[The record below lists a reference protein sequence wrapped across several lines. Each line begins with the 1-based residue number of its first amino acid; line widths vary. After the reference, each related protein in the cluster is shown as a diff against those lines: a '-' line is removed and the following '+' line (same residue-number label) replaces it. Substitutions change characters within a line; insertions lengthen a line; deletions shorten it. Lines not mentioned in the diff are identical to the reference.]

1 MDHAA
6 ATALARQIRVRH
18 REPGHLR
25 LELPPSLP
33 LPTLAAALQRVSGVY
48 RLRSAGRR
56 LAIHFEPGLCTD
68 IELAQALKAALL
80 ELPDAG
86 FAPDPLPAQAGGSRA
101 GQSVSFGALDQPL
114 GSRLAGLLRGTGRV
128 ALGLLQ
134 PPGQERDQS
143 PGQDSGQGMGQGMGQ
158 GAMPPANP
166 AGAPCRPVAAGSAA
180 LGADLGQRL
189 QSLVQ
194 GALTERAA
202 LNFLND
208 ILAFYL
214 IKMHWELIT
223 RRWLKHPLK
232 FADAWLA
239 VFYLVFLLV
248 RYRKQASQ
256 P

>member
-128 ALGLLQ
+128 PWASCNPLGRSGIRAPGKIVGKVWGKVWARARCR
-134 PPGQERDQS
+134 PPT
-143 PGQDSGQGMGQGMGQ
+143 
-158 GAMPPANP
+158 PPAH
-166 AGAPCRPVAAGSAA
+166 
-180 LGADLGQRL
+180 
-189 QSLVQ
+189 LV
-194 GALTERAA
+194 GL
-202 LNFLND
+202 
-208 ILAFYL
+208 
-214 IKMHWELIT
+214 
-223 RRWLKHPLK
+223 
-232 FADAWLA
+232 
-239 VFYLVFLLV
+239 
-248 RYRKQASQ
+248 SQ
-256 P
+256 PDRPPSARISPAAPEPRPGRPHRKSGAQLSQ